1 MKKITFITIVAL
13 LSFACAKDKIDPE
26 QNGNEPVSG
35 LTIKYVTYNSA
46 VIEGYVNT
54 TPSVQGTG
62 AGIIISTSANPTIQN
77 GTIYNIFELDKDN
90 KFHIKV
96 TNLTADTMYYLKSF
110 TTENGKPVFGKVR
123 NFATDI
129 FEFKAVDLGL
139 SVKWSNVNLGAS
151 VPEETGQFYAWG
163 ETRSKETFTDE
174 NYRFFSNG
182 TSNIHKYNNTMLYAF
197 SEHQI
202 DNKTVLDPEDDAA
215 TMELRGRWRIP
226 TEEEWNELKNNC
238 KVEWTT
244 VGNVTGALF
253 TGKTGNSI
261 FIRGYNEGF
270 SHPDGALHGK
280 YWTSSLSED
289 IPIYAK
295 LININDLTIKSSQA
309 TRFWGYNIRPVSE

>member
-13 LSFACAKDKIDPE
+13 LSFACAKDKIDQE
-26 QNGNEPVSG
+26 QNGNEPISG

-62 AGIIISTSANPTIQN
+62 AGIIISTFANPTAQN
-77 GTIYNIFELDKDN
+77 GTIYSNFEFDKDN

-110 TTENGKPVFGKVR
+110 TTENGKPSFGKVR

-163 ETRSKETFTDE
+163 ETRSKETFTVE
-174 NYRFFSNG
+174 NYRFFANG
-182 TSNIHKYNNTMLYAF
+182 TNNITKYNNTMLYAF
-197 SEHQI
+197 DEYGI

-226 TEEEWNELKNNC
+226 TEEEWNELKNN
-238 KVEWTT
+238 
-244 VGNVTGALF
+244 
-253 TGKTGNSI
+253 
-261 FIRGYNEGF
+261 
-270 SHPDGALHGK
+270 
-280 YWTSSLSED
+280 
-289 IPIYAK
+289 
-295 LININDLTIKSSQA
+295 
-309 TRFWGYNIRPVSE
+309 

>member
-62 AGIIISTSANPTIQN
+62 AGIIISTSANPTPQN
-77 GTIYNIFELDKDN
+77 GTIYSIFERDKDN

-182 TSNIHKYNNTMLYAF
+182 TSNIHKYNNTILYAF

-238 KVEWTT
+238 KVEQTT
-244 VGNVTGALF
+244 IGNVTGVLF

-261 FIRGYNEGF
+261 FIRNYNEG
-270 SHPDGALHGK
+270 SYCPDGAFNDK

-289 IPIYAK
+289 LPIYAK
-295 LININDLTIKSSQA
+295 HISIYNQTVKSSSA
-309 TRFWGYNIRPVSE
+309 TRFWGFNIRPVSE

>member
-62 AGIIISTSANPTIQN
+62 AGIIISTSANPTPQN
-77 GTIYNIFELDKDN
+77 GTIYSIFERDKDN

-110 TTENGKPVFGKVR
+110 TTENGKPGFGKVR
-123 NFATDI
+123 SFATDI

-151 VPEETGQFYAWG
+151 VPEEMGQFYAWG

-174 NYRFFSNG
+174 NYRFFYNG
-182 TSNIHKYNNTMLYAF
+182 TNNIDKYNNTILYAF

-270 SHPDGALHGK
+270 SCPDGAMHGQ
-280 YWTSSLSED
+280 YWTSSLSEAL
-289 IPIYAK
+289 PIYAK
-295 LININDLTIKSSQA
+295 QINIDDLTIKSSQA
-309 TRFWGYNIRPVSE
+309 TRFWGRNIRPVSE